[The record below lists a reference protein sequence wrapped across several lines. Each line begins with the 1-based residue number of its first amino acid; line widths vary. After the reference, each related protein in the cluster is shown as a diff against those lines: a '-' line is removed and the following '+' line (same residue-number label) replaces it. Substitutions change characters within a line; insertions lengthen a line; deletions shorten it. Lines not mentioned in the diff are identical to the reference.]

1 MKKTYVIGMAL
12 MGSLAFCAC
21 TGNQSAGDDGL
32 GEGAE
37 QEITLAVANGNSTST
52 RAGRPL
58 LSSEAKQNIDKVIVY
73 VVDASTKEVKH
84 TEEVTNWQSSSEEY
98 GTNDGRFTSFVL
110 DTKLPTGDYQL
121 FAVGYQSQGSSY
133 GDIESALVSGSTF
146 QENAVLPLTADG
158 PAEEIFAG
166 STESFHVDQAKG
178 FKQRVVLNRQV
189 AGVYVYA
196 KEVPF
201 IAGATELRLVAS
213 NENNRLVLGQFVNL
227 ELDNNG
233 FGNSIQTAVVNGYS
247 QESAFDK
254 TLVKID
260 LNEWFTAIEDTD
272 GNGLIDT
279 GVEYANW
286 KKPGFSETA
295 TFEKGSVFGG
305 AFVIPFAK
313 VGEEQTLKLQLTTAG
328 GSEVKREWNV
338 NLPSTETNTYTLY
351 TWNGASFGEGESVT
365 EDAHHYNIVRN
376 HLYGL
381 GSRTMDD
388 PGTGTDPEPGID
400 EDDDPI
406 SLNNK
411 HELELIV
418 NDNWEAIHDMELD

>member
-21 TGNQSAGDDGL
+21 TGNQSAGDGL

-37 QEITLAVANGNSTST
+37 QKITLAVANGNSTST

-406 SLNNK
+406 PLNNK

>member
-1 MKKTYVIGMAL
+1 MAL

-21 TGNQSAGDDGL
+21 TGNQSAGDGL

-254 TLVKID
+254 TLEID

>member
-1 MKKTYVIGMAL
+1 MAL

-21 TGNQSAGDDGL
+21 TGNQGAGDGL

>member
-21 TGNQSAGDDGL
+21 TGNQSAGDGL

-213 NENNRLVLGQFVNL
+213 NENNRLFLGQFVNL

>member
-21 TGNQSAGDDGL
+21 TGNQSAGDGL

-411 HELELIV
+411 HEIELIV

>member
-1 MKKTYVIGMAL
+1 MAL

-21 TGNQSAGDDGL
+21 TGNQSAGDGL

-37 QEITLAVANGNSTST
+37 QEIMLAVAKGNSTST

-110 DTKLPTGDYQL
+110 DTKLPTGNYQL

>member
-1 MKKTYVIGMAL
+1 

-21 TGNQSAGDDGL
+21 TGNQSAGDGL

-84 TEEVTNWQSSSEEY
+84 TEEVTNWQSNSEEY

-406 SLNNK
+406 WLNNK

>member
-1 MKKTYVIGMAL
+1 MAL
-12 MGSLAFCAC
+12 MGSLDFCAC
-21 TGNQSAGDDGL
+21 TGNQSAGDGL

>member
-1 MKKTYVIGMAL
+1 

-21 TGNQSAGDDGL
+21 TGNQSAGDGL

-58 LSSEAKQNIDKVIVY
+58 LSSETKQNIDKVIVY

-110 DTKLPTGDYQL
+110 DTKLPTGNYQL

>member
-1 MKKTYVIGMAL
+1 

-166 STESFHVDQAKG
+166 STESFHVDQTKG

-381 GSRTMDD
+381 DSRTMDD

>member
-21 TGNQSAGDDGL
+21 TGNQSAGDGL

>member
-1 MKKTYVIGMAL
+1 MAL

-21 TGNQSAGDDGL
+21 TGNQSAGDGL

-313 VGEEQTLKLQLTTAG
+313 GGEEQTLKLQLTTAG

>member
-1 MKKTYVIGMAL
+1 MAL

-21 TGNQSAGDDGL
+21 TGNQSAGDGL

-58 LSSEAKQNIDKVIVY
+58 LSSETKQNIDKVIVY

-110 DTKLPTGDYQL
+110 DTKLPTGNYQL

>member
-21 TGNQSAGDDGL
+21 TGNRGAGDGL

-121 FAVGYQSQGSSY
+121 FAVGYQSQSSSY

-146 QENAVLPLTADG
+146 QENAVLPLTVDG

>member
-21 TGNQSAGDDGL
+21 TGNQSAGDGL

-233 FGNSIQTAVVNGYS
+233 FGNSIQTAVLNGYS
-247 QESAFDK
+247 QESAYDN

>member
-21 TGNQSAGDDGL
+21 TGNQSAGDGL

-338 NLPSTETNTYTLY
+338 NLLSTETNTYTLY

>member
-21 TGNQSAGDDGL
+21 TGNQSAGDGL

-166 STESFHVDQAKG
+166 STESLHVDQAKA

>member
-1 MKKTYVIGMAL
+1 MAL

-21 TGNQSAGDDGL
+21 TGNQSAGDGL

-110 DTKLPTGDYQL
+110 DTKLPTGNYQL

-381 GSRTMDD
+381 DSRTMDD

>member
-1 MKKTYVIGMAL
+1 MAL

-21 TGNQSAGDDGL
+21 TGNQSAGDGL

-381 GSRTMDD
+381 DSRTMDD

>member
-1 MKKTYVIGMAL
+1 

-21 TGNQSAGDDGL
+21 TGNQSAGDGL

-110 DTKLPTGDYQL
+110 DTKLPTGNYQL

-381 GSRTMDD
+381 DSRTMDD

>member
-1 MKKTYVIGMAL
+1 MAL

-21 TGNQSAGDDGL
+21 TGNQSAGDGL

-52 RAGRPL
+52 RAVRPL

>member
-12 MGSLAFCAC
+12 MGSLAFCVC
-21 TGNQSAGDDGL
+21 TGNQSAGDGL

>member
-1 MKKTYVIGMAL
+1 MAL

-21 TGNQSAGDDGL
+21 TGNQSAGDGL

-52 RAGRPL
+52 RAVRPL

-110 DTKLPTGDYQL
+110 DTKLPTGNYQL

>member
-1 MKKTYVIGMAL
+1 MAL

-21 TGNQSAGDDGL
+21 TGNQSAGDGL

-52 RAGRPL
+52 RAVRPL

-98 GTNDGRFTSFVL
+98 CTNDGRFTSFVL

-388 PGTGTDPEPGID
+388 PGTGTEPEPGID

>member
-1 MKKTYVIGMAL
+1 

-21 TGNQSAGDDGL
+21 TGNQSAGDGL

-272 GNGLIDT
+272 GNSAEPATYD
-279 GVEYANW
+279 VEYANW

>member
-21 TGNQSAGDDGL
+21 TGNQSAGDGL

-110 DTKLPTGDYQL
+110 DTKLPTGNYQL

>member
-1 MKKTYVIGMAL
+1 MAL

-21 TGNQSAGDDGL
+21 TGNQSAGDGL

-121 FAVGYQSQGSSY
+121 LAVGYQSQGSSY

>member
-1 MKKTYVIGMAL
+1 MAL

-21 TGNQSAGDDGL
+21 TGNQSAGDGL

-110 DTKLPTGDYQL
+110 DTKLPTGNYQL

-213 NENNRLVLGQFVNL
+213 NENNRLVLGQFINL

-351 TWNGASFGEGESVT
+351 TRNGASFGEGESVT

>member
-1 MKKTYVIGMAL
+1 

-21 TGNQSAGDDGL
+21 TGNQSAGDGL

-110 DTKLPTGDYQL
+110 DTKLPTGNYQL

>member
-1 MKKTYVIGMAL
+1 MAL

-21 TGNQSAGDDGL
+21 TGNQSAGDGL

-110 DTKLPTGDYQL
+110 DTKLPTGNYQL

-418 NDNWEAIHDMELD
+418 NDN

>member
-1 MKKTYVIGMAL
+1 

-21 TGNQSAGDDGL
+21 TGNQSAGDGL

-110 DTKLPTGDYQL
+110 DTKLPTGNYQL

-388 PGTGTDPEPGID
+388 PGTGTEPEPGID

>member
-21 TGNQSAGDDGL
+21 TGNQSAGDGL

-146 QENAVLPLTADG
+146 QENAVLPPTADG

>member
-1 MKKTYVIGMAL
+1 M
-12 MGSLAFCAC
+12 
-21 TGNQSAGDDGL
+21 
-32 GEGAE
+32 
-37 QEITLAVANGNSTST
+37 
-52 RAGRPL
+52 
-58 LSSEAKQNIDKVIVY
+58 
-73 VVDASTKEVKH
+73 
-84 TEEVTNWQSSSEEY
+84 
-98 GTNDGRFTSFVL
+98 
-110 DTKLPTGDYQL
+110 
-121 FAVGYQSQGSSY
+121 
-133 GDIESALVSGSTF
+133 
-146 QENAVLPLTADG
+146 LPLTADG

-286 KKPGFSETA
+286 KSPAS
-295 TFEKGSVFGG
+295 
-305 AFVIPFAK
+305 AK
-313 VGEEQTLKLQLTTAG
+313 
-328 GSEVKREWNV
+328 RP
-338 NLPSTETNTYTLY
+338 PSRRVPYS
-351 TWNGASFGEGESVT
+351 A
-365 EDAHHYNIVRN
+365 VR
-376 HLYGL
+376 L
-381 GSRTMDD
+381 
-388 PGTGTDPEPGID
+388 
-400 EDDDPI
+400 
-406 SLNNK
+406 
-411 HELELIV
+411 
-418 NDNWEAIHDMELD
+418 

>member
-1 MKKTYVIGMAL
+1 M
-12 MGSLAFCAC
+12 
-21 TGNQSAGDDGL
+21 
-32 GEGAE
+32 
-37 QEITLAVANGNSTST
+37 
-52 RAGRPL
+52 
-58 LSSEAKQNIDKVIVY
+58 
-73 VVDASTKEVKH
+73 
-84 TEEVTNWQSSSEEY
+84 
-98 GTNDGRFTSFVL
+98 L
-110 DTKLPTGDYQL
+110 DTKLPTGNYQL

-381 GSRTMDD
+381 DSRTMDD

>member
-1 MKKTYVIGMAL
+1 

-21 TGNQSAGDDGL
+21 TGNQSAGDGL

>member
-1 MKKTYVIGMAL
+1 MAL

-21 TGNQSAGDDGL
+21 TGNQGAGDGL

-418 NDNWEAIHDMELD
+418 NDNWEVIHDRELD

>member
-1 MKKTYVIGMAL
+1 MAL

-21 TGNQSAGDDGL
+21 TGNQSAGDGL

-84 TEEVTNWQSSSEEY
+84 TEDVTNWQSSSEEY

-110 DTKLPTGDYQL
+110 DTKLPTGNYQL

>member
-1 MKKTYVIGMAL
+1 M
-12 MGSLAFCAC
+12 
-21 TGNQSAGDDGL
+21 
-32 GEGAE
+32 
-37 QEITLAVANGNSTST
+37 
-52 RAGRPL
+52 
-58 LSSEAKQNIDKVIVY
+58 
-73 VVDASTKEVKH
+73 
-84 TEEVTNWQSSSEEY
+84 
-98 GTNDGRFTSFVL
+98 
-110 DTKLPTGDYQL
+110 
-121 FAVGYQSQGSSY
+121 
-133 GDIESALVSGSTF
+133 
-146 QENAVLPLTADG
+146 LPLTADG